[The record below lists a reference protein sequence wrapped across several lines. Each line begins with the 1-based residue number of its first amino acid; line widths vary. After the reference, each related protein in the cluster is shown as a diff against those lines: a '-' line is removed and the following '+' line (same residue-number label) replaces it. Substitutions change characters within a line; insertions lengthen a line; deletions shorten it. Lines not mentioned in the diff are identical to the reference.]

1 MRGMN
6 ASEHRQYGQQPPWQ
20 HGIISHVSLS
30 SLFDR
35 LKKTTLKATLRLRL
49 SCVVSFRHR
58 FSRCPPLVR
67 RRPQMLVCCSES
79 TECPNRTFALEYDS
93 EPEFSVDY
101 FCSAIFSDN
110 GSCRCRNWSCMHPAC
125 EL

>member
-35 LKKTTLKATLRLRL
+35 LKKTTLKATCDCDCLALCL
-49 SCVVSFRHR
+49 FGIDSAGVLPC
-58 FSRCPPLVR
+58 R

-93 EPEFSVDY
+93 EPEFSVDC